1 MRWIEAASSPCVTAT
16 QWTTFGRSARVIMET
31 LISQWIRGQTSVV
44 LFAFA
49 EVRLWVIKFIA
60 GTLFQLITL
69 FLKYIRPQGRTEL
82 INHKWARYLVD
93 YYGDEPQA
101 AISHPSFF
109 FLANVR
115 WPRPFVRGKTRLG
128 TLPLSIVASS
138 WKRTSPRS
146 WPLIRFRHWRLSRIR
161 PTSAK
166 QRRPLAL
173 TIMTNQIL
181 KDETLAWYRF
191 LFGRNTRDNC

>member
-109 FLANVR
+109 FGECAL
-115 WPRPFVRGKTRLG
+115 
-128 TLPLSIVASS
+128 
-138 WKRTSPRS
+138 
-146 WPLIRFRHWRLSRIR
+146 
-161 PTSAK
+161 TSAFCP
-166 QRRPLAL
+166 RED
-173 TIMTNQIL
+173 TIGYSPSLHRGVIL
-181 KDETLAWYRF
+181 KKNLPSKLAIDQVPP
-191 LFGRNTRDNC
+191 LEVI